1 MMSAAPPL
9 LISLFYIFHFSFRI
23 ASFASS
29 SQRLFS
35 VSLAWP
41 LVQRQVTSC
50 LPVRARS
57 SCHSS
62 AFLTGCF
69 SLVRQPLRCQPT
81 IQEVMPFLTYSL
93 SVTIVTRQRR
103 LSWRSPSIA
112 ARNSIRLLVVA
123 GSAPESSRRCLPA
136 RRTTPQPPGPGLPL
150 QAPSV

>member
-1 MMSAAPPL
+1 MANDECRARVRSGPLAAVGHLRSPIRHSSFVIL
-9 LISLFYIFHFSFRI
+9 LI

-35 VSLAWP
+35 ASLAWP

-57 SCHSS
+57 SCQSS

-103 LSWRSPSIA
+103 LSRRNPS
-112 ARNSIRLLVVA
+112 
-123 GSAPESSRRCLPA
+123 
-136 RRTTPQPPGPGLPL
+136 
-150 QAPSV
+150 